1 MIGAGAER
9 QEVKKSRITV
19 QYINPSVMIQVVF
32 KAGTTILWYFSVN
45 VKLGIEAFASYFS
58 QNRVCHL

>member
-9 QEVKKSRITV
+9 QEVRKSRITV

-45 VKLGIEAFASYFS
+45 VKLGIEAFAS
-58 QNRVCHL
+58 